1 MFTGELIVKQR
12 RFWAT
17 QVDRKWT
24 CFILG
29 QVSSFQVDSLL
40 ARTCMAITHYT
51 YVRLHHWLK
60 LVEGTVENL
69 PRQCFQSLLLDTRLV
84 IANSF
89 PSGTNGI
96 LILKYIGQTLS
107 SFIGRI
113 HSDTISSL
121 QSKNMPT
128 KGVLINLRYEL
139 WLSDGCDGNYR
150 LKHLFKKTR
159 KSSRLQH

>member
-1 MFTGELIVKQR
+1 MCWYLNGNFFPIERALHSHFDVTWRLTIKLFPAKISERATLQNPFTSEGNSHYVFTGELIVKQR

-40 ARTCMAITHYT
+40 ARTFMVITHYT

-60 LVEGTVENL
+60 LVEGKVENL

-96 LILKYIGQTLS
+96 LILKNTVFVYWENS
-107 SFIGRI
+107 
-113 HSDTISSL
+113 
-121 QSKNMPT
+121 
-128 KGVLINLRYEL
+128 
-139 WLSDGCDGNYR
+139 
-150 LKHLFKKTR
+150 
-159 KSSRLQH
+159 